1 MLYANIAN
9 KIVKNNLQRIR
20 LKSINLPTIKIKHN
34 TEIIRKIKDKNNI
47 FSKNFWS
54 VFKLINNDELLP
66 ITGINVTAKKRK
78 VVANDENDRSE
89 SIILFNNSNCTKS
102 IFFKFTGKNIYIK
115 NIKIG
120 ISDISLFLFQNNIII
135 NFHPSKYQA

>member
-1 MLYANIAN
+1 
-9 KIVKNNLQRIR
+9 
-20 LKSINLPTIKIKHN
+20 
-34 TEIIRKIKDKNNI
+34 KIKDKNNI